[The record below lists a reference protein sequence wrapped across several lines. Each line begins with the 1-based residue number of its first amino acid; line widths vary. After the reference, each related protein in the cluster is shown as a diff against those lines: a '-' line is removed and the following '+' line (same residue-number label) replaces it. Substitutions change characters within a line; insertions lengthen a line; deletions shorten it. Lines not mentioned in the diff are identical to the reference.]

1 MKHFVGAAGRGDR
14 NVRKICETVVKRN
27 AMRKTYHLCLS
38 SHNEVMFRSEAD
50 LCRGFNALALA
61 ILETDSRLLAEGFLT
76 THFHELVQTD
86 CPEEVMRRT
95 RYSYARFFNAK
106 YKRRGSL
113 GERRPF
119 SLEVEGF
126 HHTLAALNY
135 VNRQGLHHGL
145 SQTPFGYRHCSAGVF
160 FRKELGH
167 RQPVALMP
175 DDQRYK
181 YLPKG
186 TDIPAEY
193 RMDTDGLLLR
203 EDIIDTAQVETF
215 YVSPRNFLFQMNKI
229 GDEVSVR
236 EQRQEESSTPII
248 TMAVMEPG
256 YSLEGIGRLLQN
268 EKGRHDPQMITDLE
282 LCAIIDNACLPKYF
296 KGVTIY
302 ELSRSQRIR
311 LFDLL
316 WNNLW
321 ARKRKRTTEAQLKR
335 CLWL

>member
-1 MKHFVGAAGRGDR
+1 
-14 NVRKICETVVKRN
+14 
-27 AMRKTYHLCLS
+27 MRKTYHICLS

-76 THFHELVQTD
+76 THFHQLVQTD
-86 CPEEVMRRT
+86 CPEEVIRRT
-95 RYSYARFFNAK
+95 RYAHARFFNTK

-126 HHTLAALNY
+126 HHTVAALNY

-160 FRKELGH
+160 FQQDFGH

-186 TDIPAEY
+186 INIPTEY
-193 RMDTDGLLLR
+193 RMDTSGQLLR
-203 EDIIDTAQVETF
+203 EDVIDTAQVESF
-215 YVSPRNFLFQMNKI
+215 YATPRNYLYQMNKI
-229 GDEVSVR
+229 GDEMSVK
-236 EQRQEESSTPII
+236 EQQQEESTTPII

-256 YSLEGIGRLLQN
+256 YSHEEIGRLLQN
-268 EKGRHDPQMITDLE
+268 EKGRYDPHMITDLE
-282 LCAIIDNACLPKYF
+282 LCAVIDDACLPKYF
-296 KGVTIY
+296 KGATLY
-302 ELSRSQRIR
+302 ELSRQQRIW
-311 LFDLL
+311 LYDLL
-316 WNNLW
+316 WKNLW
-321 ARKRKRTTEAQLKR
+321 SRRRKRTTEAQLKR